1 MITTLSLFSIYDV
14 CLYSDYGV
22 AWKSPENGSCSFAK
36 RLVLWW
42 RKSGTSLMQVQKYD
56 LWLYVPRIMPLNFLL
71 WVFVVALRKR
81 YSSSVVALWPHCCC
95 VVARCRRRVVGT
107 FLNGVVWKKL
117 LGGIW
122 CCPTPKKASVED
134 IFARKGGLY
143 AIYLHKDFVAVQI
156 NCTFAADFTN

>member
-1 MITTLSLFSIYDV
+1 
-14 CLYSDYGV
+14 
-22 AWKSPENGSCSFAK
+22 
-36 RLVLWW
+36 
-42 RKSGTSLMQVQKYD
+42 MQVQKYD

-71 WVFVVALRKR
+71 WVFVVAL
-81 YSSSVVALWPHCCC
+81 WPHCCC

-107 FLNGVVWKKL
+107 FLVWGGLKKL

-134 IFARKGGLY
+134 IFARNGGLY

>member
-1 MITTLSLFSIYDV
+1 
-14 CLYSDYGV
+14 
-22 AWKSPENGSCSFAK
+22 
-36 RLVLWW
+36 
-42 RKSGTSLMQVQKYD
+42 
-56 LWLYVPRIMPLNFLL
+56 MPLNFLL

-81 YSSSVVALWPHCCC
+81 YGCVVTALLLHCCC
-95 VVARCRRRVVGT
+95 FAVARCRRRVIGI
-107 FLNGVVWKKL
+107 FLYGALEKKL

>member
-1 MITTLSLFSIYDV
+1 
-14 CLYSDYGV
+14 
-22 AWKSPENGSCSFAK
+22 
-36 RLVLWW
+36 
-42 RKSGTSLMQVQKYD
+42 MQVQKYD

-71 WVFVVALRKR
+71 WVFVVASRKR
-81 YSSSVVALWPHCCC
+81 YGCVVTALLLHCCC
-95 VVARCRRRVVGT
+95 IAVALLLRGAG
-107 FLNGVVWKKL
+107 GVLLEFSFMGHLKKL

>member
-1 MITTLSLFSIYDV
+1 MAEIGDLPYASTKVRFMVICAKDYAVKLSSLSI
-14 CLYSDYGV
+14 C
-22 AWKSPENGSCSFAK
+22 
-36 RLVLWW
+36 
-42 RKSGTSLMQVQKYD
+42 
-56 LWLYVPRIMPLNFLL
+56 
-71 WVFVVALRKR
+71 
-81 YSSSVVALWPHCCC
+81 SSVMAALLLRCCAVQEAC
-95 VVARCRRRVVGT
+95 CWNIPLWGG
-107 FLNGVVWKKL
+107 LKKL

>member
-1 MITTLSLFSIYDV
+1 
-14 CLYSDYGV
+14 
-22 AWKSPENGSCSFAK
+22 
-36 RLVLWW
+36 
-42 RKSGTSLMQVQKYD
+42 MQVQKYD

-81 YSSSVVALWPHCCC
+81 YGCVVTALLLHCCC
-95 VVARCRRRVVGT
+95 FAVARCRRRVVGI
-107 FLNGVVWKKL
+107 FLYGALEKKL

-122 CCPTPKKASVED
+122 CCPTPKKASVEG
-134 IFARKGGLY
+134 IFARNGGLY

>member
-1 MITTLSLFSIYDV
+1 
-14 CLYSDYGV
+14 
-22 AWKSPENGSCSFAK
+22 
-36 RLVLWW
+36 
-42 RKSGTSLMQVQKYD
+42 MQVQKYD

-81 YSSSVVALWPHCCC
+81 YGCVVTALLLHCCC
-95 VVARCRRRVVGT
+95 AVQEACCWNIPLWGS
-107 FLNGVVWKKL
+107 LKNL